1 MRPKSK
7 LQEYEVNL
15 DYWNVLTKKHENRYD
30 FFMAESEEQATTMT
44 RWKYGTT
51 TDIISVKLS
60 D

>member
-1 MRPKSK
+1 
-7 LQEYEVNL
+7 
-15 DYWNVLTKKHENRYD
+15 
-30 FFMAESEEQATTMT
+30 MAESEEQATTMT